1 MIEDADNDGVADS
14 ADLCPNTPA
23 GTAVDANGCTLPVV
37 DKCEGINTYPN
48 WTTNDWPGTPNT
60 HNEGGDM
67 MQVDGKAYVA
77 NWYTS
82 TLPGSDYSWTF
93 VKDCK

>member
-48 WTTNDWPGTPNT
+48 WTTNDWPGTPNSFVVSLT
-60 HNEGGDM
+60 PYARISNSPKPKLILQFT
-67 MQVDGKAYVA
+67 QVWAMKFASALRDA
-77 NWYTS
+77 
-82 TLPGSDYSWTF
+82 
-93 VKDCK
+93 